1 MKKMLPL
8 DHSNGEK
15 IMEFTDIQVGDLTLQ
30 RKVKF
35 HVIFEGEDPIPCI
48 SADHASLVCKTRNI
62 MLSQADI
69 YTWNHE
75 DRPKKK
81 LSARWPANVQ
91 VIKL

>member
-1 MKKMLPL
+1 MLLL
-8 DHSNGEK
+8 DHSNEE
-15 IMEFTDIQVGDLTLQ
+15 IMEFTDIQVGGLTLQ

-35 HVIFEGEDPIPCI
+35 HVIFEEEDPIPCI
-48 SADHASLVCKTRNI
+48 SADHASLVCKNRNI
-62 MLSQADI
+62 MLNQADI
-69 YTWNHE
+69 YTWNHQ